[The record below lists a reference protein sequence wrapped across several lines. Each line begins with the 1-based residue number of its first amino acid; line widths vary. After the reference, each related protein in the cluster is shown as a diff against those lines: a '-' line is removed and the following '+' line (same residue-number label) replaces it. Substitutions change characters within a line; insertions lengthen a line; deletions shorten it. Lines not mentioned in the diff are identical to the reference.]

1 MIGKVSP
8 CDTLIVGAG
17 SAGCVLAGRLS
28 ADPARRVLLLE
39 AGGEPPLGAVIPSD
53 WPSLFDTEVD
63 WGFHTEPQAGC
74 RHRRIFWPRGRMLGG
89 SGSLNAMIYLR
100 GLPSDYDGWAAMG
113 CPGWGW
119 RDVLPDFLGS
129 EDNRRFGNHPLHGTG
144 GPLAVEDC
152 PYRDEGETLWVE
164 AALAAGHPANP
175 DFNGGS
181 QEGVGFFQLTTRGGE
196 RFGTKRAY
204 LDLARDRQN
213 LTIETGVLVTRIM
226 VENGRAVG
234 VEYLRNGRPERAFAD
249 QVVLAAGAIASP
261 HLLMLSGIGPAD
273 ALGRAGVAPVHDLP
287 GVGQDL
293 QDHPAITLA
302 FAATRPIGLG
312 ALDAAES
319 IREWQA
325 HRIGPRTSNWASAGG
340 HVATR
345 PGLEPDL
352 QLYGI
357 AAPHRDYG
365 RFLYPESGFTLF
377 AVLQR
382 PESRGEIRLRS
393 ADPIMAPAI
402 DPRYLSDEGG
412 RDLATLVEGVRI
424 NRAIAAAGPLG
435 EAIAHELSP
444 SAECV
449 SDEAIARH
457 VRGHLA
463 SLYHPSSTCRMGRDP
478 AAVVDPDSF
487 AVHGLHGL
495 FVADASIFPKMISA
509 NLNATVIL
517 VAERAARA
525 LAG

>member
-1 MIGKVSP
+1 MP
-8 CDTLIVGAG
+8 
-17 SAGCVLAGRLS
+17 LS
-28 ADPARRVLLLE
+28 RR
-39 AGGEPPLGAVIPSD
+39 
-53 WPSLFDTEVD
+53 
-63 WGFHTEPQAGC
+63 
-74 RHRRIFWPRGRMLGG
+74 
-89 SGSLNAMIYLR
+89 
-100 GLPSDYDGWAAMG
+100 
-113 CPGWGW
+113 
-119 RDVLPDFLGS
+119 
-129 EDNRRFGNHPLHGTG
+129 
-144 GPLAVEDC
+144 
-152 PYRDEGETLWVE
+152 GETLWVE

-204 LDLARDRQN
+204 LDPARDRQN

-325 HRIGPRTSNWASAGG
+325 HRVGPRTSNWASAGG
-340 HVATR
+340 QVATR

-424 NRAIAAAGPLG
+424 NRAIAAAGPLA
-435 EAIAHELSP
+435 EVIAHELSP

-487 AVHGLHGL
+487 AVHGLDGL
-495 FVADASIFPKMISA
+495 FVADASVFPTMISA

-525 LAG
+525 LAADRAATRAAPRRRRGRASRRHPPRLELRGTVAVLQQAGRPASSLSRDTRAQHNKVPARS